1 MAAFILSRMD
11 TITRQI
17 AICEDL
23 YQASHN
29 ESEKRGLQ
37 KKMSKLTTEYLKLSN
52 QLDTV

>member
-23 YQASHN
+23 DQASHN
-29 ESEKRGLQ
+29 ESEKKGLQ
-37 KKMSKLTTEYLKLSN
+37 KRMSKLTTEYMRLAEKLG
-52 QLDTV
+52 